1 MKNKFIP
8 VLIIIVLAL
17 VLFSQSVFV
26 INETDQAIITQFGDY
41 IRTEEDPGM
50 HYKLPF
56 IQVIHRMEKR
66 VLASD
71 AQSAEYLTRD
81 KKRINMDH
89 VTRWKIADPYVFY
102 RTVRTESQARSR
114 LDDIIFGRLRQ
125 EVAKH
130 DFVELIRAE
139 REPIIE
145 TVTQEALQSAKSLG
159 IKVVDVRI
167 KRADLPDEVQESVF
181 ARMEAERNRIASR
194 YRAEGAEKAL
204 EIRANSDRERAVI
217 LAEASRKSEVLRG
230 LGDAEATTIYA
241 QAFKKDAEFYAFLR
255 SLETYKNVLPEDTTM
270 LLGIESELFR
280 YLQSSSGR

>member
-8 VLIIIVLAL
+8 VLVLLVLAI
-17 VLFSQSVFV
+17 VIFSQSAFV

-102 RTVRTESQARSR
+102 RTVRAEAQARSR

-130 DFVELIRAE
+130 DFVELIREE
-139 REPIIE
+139 REAIIE
-145 TVTQEALQSAKSLG
+145 TVTKEAMESAKSFG
-159 IKVVDVRI
+159 IEVVDVRI

-194 YRAEGAEKAL
+194 YRAEGEEKAL
-204 EIRANSDRERAVI
+204 EIRANADREREII
-217 LAEASRKSEVLRG
+217 LAEANRESEVLRG
-230 LGDAEATTIYA
+230 QGDAEATTIYA
-241 QAFKKDAEFYAFLR
+241 AAFEQDAEFYAFLR
-255 SLETYKNVLPEDTTM
+255 SLETYEKVLPEDTTM
-270 LLGIESELFR
+270 LLGIESELFK
-280 YLQSSSGR
+280 YLQSSSDR